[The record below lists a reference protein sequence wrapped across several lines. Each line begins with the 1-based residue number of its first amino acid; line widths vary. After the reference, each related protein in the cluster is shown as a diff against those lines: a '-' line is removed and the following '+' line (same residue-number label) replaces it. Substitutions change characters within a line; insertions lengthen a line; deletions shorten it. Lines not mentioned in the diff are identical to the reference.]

1 MCHHWLLQSLIDS
14 IFFMPNCA
22 KNVLEKHYSV
32 INSLFFRKEFSG
44 KAIFFFFV
52 DSPTTACNILVN
64 DGHSTSQN
72 WKQKHSCR
80 QISSHRL
87 EIGDQGH
94 CWISNNFHSSPPLRT
109 QFLAFIMCNNQPHL
123 RLSDNKWGGIKL
135 ELLHIFHSSS

>member
-1 MCHHWLLQSLIDS
+1 
-14 IFFMPNCA
+14 
-22 KNVLEKHYSV
+22 
-32 INSLFFRKEFSG
+32 
-44 KAIFFFFV
+44 
-52 DSPTTACNILVN
+52 VN

-94 CWISNNFHSSPPLRT
+94 CCISNNLHSNPPLRT

-123 RLSDNKWGGIKL
+123 RLSDNKWGEIKL